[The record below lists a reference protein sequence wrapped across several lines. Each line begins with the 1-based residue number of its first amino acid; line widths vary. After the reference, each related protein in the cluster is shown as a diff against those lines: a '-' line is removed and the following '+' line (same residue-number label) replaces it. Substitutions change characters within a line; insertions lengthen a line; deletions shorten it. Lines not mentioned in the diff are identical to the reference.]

1 MVRVNEVLLC
11 YDNDVYAYGGSWWG
25 AGGGISVYV
34 CVPGVAWCIFRQQ
47 QHAGA
52 ADSFSAA

>member
-25 AGGGISVYV
+25 AGGDKCV
-34 CVPGVAWCIFRQQ
+34 CVCARGCLVHF
-47 QHAGA
+47 
-52 ADSFSAA
+52 

>member
-1 MVRVNEVLLC
+1 MFMHTVDL
-11 YDNDVYAYGGSWWG
+11 GGG
-25 AGGGISVYV
+25 RGGISVYV